1 MGVLGWRDTA
11 LPNSIIIILCMT
23 QVTRVSGSALSSMEG
38 IRIYTW
44 QQSKEDPLDHTSSSV
59 ICHPDLLDPTS
70 SSSSVIHH
78 SDLLDPTSSSSSVIH
93 HPDPLDHTSSSSSVI
108 HHSDLLDPT
117 SSSSSVIH
125 HSDLLDPTSSS
136 SSVIHHSDP
145 LDHTSS
151 SSSVIHHSDLL
162 DPTSSSSSVIH
173 HSDPLDH
180 TSSSSSVIHHSD
192 LLDPTSSSS
201 SVIHHSDLLD
211 PTSSSSSVIHHSDL
225 LDQNSG
231 EVSVAQVSYCRHWM
245 IGEIQHRKDLCLQQ
259 RMFQDEALVT
269 SAASDS
275 LWTHSMFSLI
285 PGWMK
290 RALFKRAAPQ
300 SQSRAVVSASPGGV
314 TFQKCATISEQGNQN
329 KASITLL
336 TNNTGVSSSAMNLSN
351 LSLSD
356 NITGLL
362 IQYPSYD
369 SSNMTSGMQIF
380 RKDSLGAGDAFLVSY
395 TASLNTTYAK
405 NGLKYVLSA
414 VLTFQNSSG
423 VPGTSFSI
431 EAPFTITSE
440 ETSNILPNHGLH
452 GAGFVIAFVLSFL
465 VTCAIFLLLYRMK
478 KLKPRRAGKLHQM
491 NGESKS
497 ESPAKAA
504 DGVAEDVSVTDRL
517 IDIIVFEEPEQ
528 MLPALDDS
536 EIAGLTQADAYLEVC
551 RIQVCKDVTW
561 ILLKEMTG
569 AGTLYSLE
577 EKKISSI
584 MNGHWS
590 DLEKKIQEE
599 HHRKMVALTAECNLD
614 TKKQMEAQ
622 HRQQKEVSEEAEAI
636 TKHAEEKFAT
646 EYRSLLDK
654 LQSLERNEMKRML
667 LFKQEEEFAKAYR
680 QLAVT
685 HRTELHK
692 IVFDQV
698 QNSAKAKPELRKTL
712 IENYLKVQEEAEDLI
727 DFLQATKKYHM
738 NKRLAVRK
746 NLLYNIQ
753 LGDSRSRCQLNS
765 AATQIANLINRTERA
780 GYINESQAEL
790 LLEKAQSEVLKVKQ
804 KLETVLKQEKRKLHQ
819 RFTTKRNR
827 QILQRLKD
835 QKKELSGVQEACRNS
850 KEYVETW
857 KKLYTNHC
865 LELEELYER
874 HDNDA
879 TDELKEIKYSL
890 TEKAIEDLRHVQ
902 SAVIISDM
910 LKLNVPRMHFQQA
923 LDEHKREAA
932 LLAQQ
937 LEKEESDKAGES
949 RASLE
954 STMRKLDE
962 EFKLN
967 VKEQKNLRNWEQC
980 LFSKVL
986 LLPLCVS
993 EDDVHKI
1000 QQEFL
1005 CGFSQMDIT
1014 LALPKIQGRLLLQK
1028 YQSDWRSI
1036 EMQKIEYRLLETE
1049 RQSGSKMMK
1058 HPQDRAAEI
1067 LKKSAEDKVLIY
1079 EAQITDDKI
1088 KQVRGELLLQRV
1100 HQLKAREYKLG
1111 EYLTSLQFQIV
1122 NSKSKMFAVHSALLQ
1137 LQSLLLEEETKSITH
1152 NTSEYEQ
1159 LLLAL
1164 NQEIRD
1170 MDKTLET
1177 WKQRETTSTKLQE
1190 EDQTQVTADLSCE
1203 DDDLPVS
1210 ATLRK
1215 ALSRRKYFANL
1226 YRDRMQREEM
1236 DYALVED
1243 QEERAQVY
1251 AMQRLYNQG
1260 TRLAAYLTKRSLV
1273 PEGMLQ
1279 RVLSLLLPASSES
1292 EISSLLHSLGHKYS
1306 DRVPETG
1313 SIEDGADS
1321 WRKRKHQD
1329 LWVAMEKQIRES
1341 LAIQDEEKNT
1351 FPPRK
1356 KRSILKKKKLRPV
1369 KRVSFSHPG
1378 SFTKLLQSSAEALD
1392 IPDVEENLYIFRV
1405 PNDSPSPQSKPK
1417 KKRSFLNSKKS
1428 AAVLT

>member
-1 MGVLGWRDTA
+1 
-11 LPNSIIIILCMT
+11 
-23 QVTRVSGSALSSMEG
+23 
-38 IRIYTW
+38 
-44 QQSKEDPLDHTSSSV
+44 
-59 ICHPDLLDPTS
+59 
-70 SSSSVIHH
+70 
-78 SDLLDPTSSSSSVIH
+78 
-93 HPDPLDHTSSSSSVI
+93 
-108 HHSDLLDPT
+108 
-117 SSSSSVIH
+117 
-125 HSDLLDPTSSS
+125 
-136 SSVIHHSDP
+136 
-145 LDHTSS
+145 
-151 SSSVIHHSDLL
+151 
-162 DPTSSSSSVIH
+162 
-173 HSDPLDH
+173 
-180 TSSSSSVIHHSD
+180 
-192 LLDPTSSSS
+192 
-201 SVIHHSDLLD
+201 
-211 PTSSSSSVIHHSDL
+211 
-225 LDQNSG
+225 
-231 EVSVAQVSYCRHWM
+231 
-245 IGEIQHRKDLCLQQ
+245 
-259 RMFQDEALVT
+259 
-269 SAASDS
+269 
-275 LWTHSMFSLI
+275 
-285 PGWMK
+285 
-290 RALFKRAAPQ
+290 
-300 SQSRAVVSASPGGV
+300 
-314 TFQKCATISEQGNQN
+314 
-329 KASITLL
+329 
-336 TNNTGVSSSAMNLSN
+336 
-351 LSLSD
+351 
-356 NITGLL
+356 
-362 IQYPSYD
+362 
-369 SSNMTSGMQIF
+369 
-380 RKDSLGAGDAFLVSY
+380 
-395 TASLNTTYAK
+395 
-405 NGLKYVLSA
+405 
-414 VLTFQNSSG
+414 
-423 VPGTSFSI
+423 
-431 EAPFTITSE
+431 
-440 ETSNILPNHGLH
+440 
-452 GAGFVIAFVLSFL
+452 
-465 VTCAIFLLLYRMK
+465 
-478 KLKPRRAGKLHQM
+478 M

-551 RIQVCKDVTW
+551 RIQVCKDVTG

-577 EKKISSI
+577 EKKISSL

-636 TKHAEEKFAT
+636 TKHAEEKFIA

-654 LQSLERNEMKRML
+654 LQSLEQNEMKRML

-692 IVFDQV
+692 IAFDQV

-819 RFTTKRNR
+819 KFTTKRNR

-835 QKKELSGVQEACRNS
+835 QKKDLSSVQEACRNS
-850 KEYVETW
+850 KEYLETW

-865 LELEELYER
+865 RELEELYER

-1014 LALPKIQGRLLLQK
+1014 LALPKIQGRILLQK
-1028 YQSDWRSI
+1028 YQSDWRSL

-1058 HPQDRAAEI
+1058 HPQDRTAEI

-1122 NSKSKMFAVHSALLQ
+1122 NGKSKIFTVYSALLQ

-1164 NQEIRD
+1164 NQEVKE

-1190 EDQTQVTADLSCE
+1190 EDQTQVTADVSCE
-1203 DDDLPVS
+1203 DNDLPVS

-1215 ALSRRKYFANL
+1215 ALSRRKYFTNL
-1226 YRDRMQREEM
+1226 YRDRMQKEEM
-1236 DYALVED
+1236 EYALVED

-1292 EISSLLHSLGHKYS
+1292 EISSLLHSLDHKYS

-1341 LAIQDEEKNT
+1341 LASQDEEKNT
-1351 FPPRK
+1351 FSLRK

-1392 IPDVEENLYIFRV
+1392 IPDVEENLYVFRV
-1405 PNDSPSPQSKPK
+1405 PSDSPSPQSKPK